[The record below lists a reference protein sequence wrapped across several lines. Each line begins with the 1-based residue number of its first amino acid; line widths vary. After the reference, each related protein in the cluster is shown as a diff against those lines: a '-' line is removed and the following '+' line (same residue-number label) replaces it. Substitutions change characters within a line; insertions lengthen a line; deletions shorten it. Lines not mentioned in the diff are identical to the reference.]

1 MRIRSVVGLNSHRK
15 LIPLNINQRQLYTD
29 PQSSQVKLVIEAP
42 REVLILGQE
51 LLRKPS
57 VNNNNENCF

>member
-29 PQSSQVKLVIEAP
+29 PQFSQVKLVIEAP